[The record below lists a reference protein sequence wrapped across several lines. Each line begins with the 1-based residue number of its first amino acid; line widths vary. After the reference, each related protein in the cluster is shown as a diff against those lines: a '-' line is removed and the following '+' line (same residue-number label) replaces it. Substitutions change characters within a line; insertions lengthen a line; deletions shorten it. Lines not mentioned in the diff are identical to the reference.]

1 MTDTQRRITLP
12 PEAVLT
18 DHLVEKVI
26 TQGCF
31 IGSITISSAQETDV
45 TMEEPPAS
53 SQSDQIDQQLAEE
66 LHIRYRST
74 SVAKDWSLY
83 TNVGHGALGPSRF
96 VVPGWVRERAGEIF
110 FQEDIEDEAESL
122 PDMILSCISKVSL
135 RVADL
140 FRSSA

>member
-1 MTDTQRRITLP
+1 MTDTQRRTTLP

-31 IGSITISSAQETDV
+31 IGSIPISGTQDTDV
-45 TMEEPPAS
+45 TMEEPSAT
-53 SQSDQIDQQLAEE
+53 SQSGQIDQQIAEE
-66 LHIRYRST
+66 LHSRYRST
-74 SVAKDWSLY
+74 SAAKDWSLY
-83 TNVGHGALGPSRF
+83 TNIGHGAFGPSRL

-122 PDMILSCISKVSL
+122 PDMILNCISKVSL
-135 RVADL
+135 QAANL
-140 FRSSA
+140 L